1 MIEKNK
7 LASIVQR
14 TRDGGAE
21 IVALLKTGSAFYA
34 PSASIVQMVEAI
46 LLDKQQIL
54 PCAAL
59 LNGEYGFKDIY
70 GLCRESNEH
79 GDK

>member
-1 MIEKNK
+1 M
-7 LASIVQR
+7 
-14 TRDGGAE
+14 GGAE
-21 IVALLKTGSAFYA
+21 IVALLKTGSVFYA

-59 LNGEYGFKDIY
+59 FSGRIWI
-70 GLCRESNEH
+70 
-79 GDK
+79 